1 MELKLKPCETCSLK
15 LSRTGI
21 RACKTCINESIN
33 VSEFNVLAISY
44 NEANAGER
52 FAKSLHETGF
62 AILKDHPILAGEID
76 QMYAKWADFFRN
88 DQRFEHAVQEGNVH
102 GYYGFKS
109 ENAKG
114 SAHKDLKEFYHVY
127 EDQPVPDD
135 VASDTRQFQR
145 KMIEI
150 GTELL
155 GWLDENSP
163 ADTVYFSELL
173 TSMVDGSKQNLLRI
187 LHYPPLDENAEP
199 GEERAA
205 AHEDINLI
213 TLLVTGSEPGLQA
226 RDNSGNWHDVPCQ
239 SGYITINSGDM
250 LAKASDGFYPSTP
263 HRVINPPDQENRSRY
278 SMPLF
283 VHPRPEVQLDDKQT
297 AEEYLNERLREIG
310 LKS

>member
-1 MELKLKPCETCSLK
+1 MSD
-15 LSRTGI
+15 
-21 RACKTCINESIN
+21 
-33 VSEFNVLAISY
+33 FNVLAISY

-62 AILKDHPILAGEID
+62 AILKDHPISASEID
-76 QMYAKWADFFRN
+76 QMYAEWADFFGN
-88 DQRFEHAVQEGNVH
+88 ETRFDYAVQEGDVH

-127 EDQPVPDD
+127 EDKPLPSEVEGH
-135 VASDTRQFQR
+135 TRDFQR
-145 KMIEI
+145 KMIKI
-150 GTELL
+150 GDELL

-163 ADTVYFSELL
+163 EDTKSKFSEVL

-187 LHYPPLDENAEP
+187 LHYPPLADDVEP

-226 RDNSGNWHDVPCQ
+226 KDNDGNWHDVPCQ
-239 SGYITINSGDM
+239 AGYITINSGDM
-250 LAKASDGFYPSTP
+250 LAKASGGYYPSTP

-283 VHPRPEVQLDDKQT
+283 VHPRPDVQLDEKQT

-310 LKS
+310 LK